1 MEEDITLYPSNWLYN
16 AGVIGFL
23 YSIELM
29 EGLNLNDFLY
39 FNNDGTLKIKKE
51 IFNNLNAHKRYLSDN
66 PKERIAS
73 IVGKSSQYPNYLQ
86 KSWKNNFPYFIK
98 SLSTI
103 EEDESSAACN
113 LCYRHFKLPETEI
126 EKLIREYNLGT
137 FLNGIKKFDMR
148 HNSVLGASLG
158 EFPNT
163 FWNNNQSLNICPL
176 CAFLII
182 HHHCALIELK
192 NNLEIFINAPSFKV
206 MWYLNNY
213 VKEIYGKSK
222 IPKIKELLGISLIE
236 MALKLNIQLGR
247 WTMMNIE
254 VISKNGKKIDF
265 FNLPYETVLLLSDR
279 NIASLLADIAE
290 LNVLNMVLNS
300 EYKEILE
307 VAERIFKISLK
318 KEKTKQ
324 EKEFIN
330 SNIKLDENKN
340 NLISYSQ
347 KLFKL
352 YGLIEEKIKKEVLI

>member
-1 MEEDITLYPSNWLYN
+1 MEEGITLYPSNWLYN

-23 YSIELM
+23 EVISYGESDGVVEKYLKDDGSVEIYISKTLDEIFEVWDLLTQQR
-29 EGLNLNDFLY
+29 LNISYKGKKGGTQY
-39 FNNDGTLKIKKE
+39 FYYTNQTENSIKKRIE
-51 IFNNLNAHKRYLSDN
+51 MFMEKAEKDDKNKRGKEKVCVFCHKKSSG
-66 PKERIAS
+66 KRIAPLDQAYS
-73 IVGKSSQYPNYLQ
+73 NILLGGVKNFYWNSSEENYVCDKCQ
-86 KSWKNNFPYFIK
+86 FI
-98 SLSTI
+98 LMCHHIGFITLF
-103 EEDESSAACN
+103 ESSN
-113 LCYRHFKLPETEI
+113 S
-126 EKLIREYNLGT
+126 
-137 FLNGIKKFDMR
+137 IK
-148 HNSVLGASLG
+148 
-158 EFPNT
+158 
-163 FWNNNQSLNICPL
+163 Q
-176 CAFLII
+176 
-182 HHHCALIELK
+182 
-192 NNLEIFINAPSFKV
+192 EIFINAPSFKV
-206 MWYLNNY
+206 MWYLNKY
-213 VKEIYGKSK
+213 VKEMYGKSK

-265 FNLPYETVLLLSDR
+265 FNLPYETTLLLSDR

-290 LNVLNMVLNS
+290 LNVLDMVLNS

-330 SNIKLDENKN
+330 SNIKLDKNKN